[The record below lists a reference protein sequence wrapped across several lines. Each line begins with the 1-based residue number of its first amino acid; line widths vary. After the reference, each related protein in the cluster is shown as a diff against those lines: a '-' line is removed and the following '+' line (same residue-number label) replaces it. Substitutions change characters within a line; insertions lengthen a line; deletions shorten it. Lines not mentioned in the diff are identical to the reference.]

1 MFGRRRTVTRAD
13 RARLAEELAEIGM
26 AIGVGELACCCPAK
40 PVVRV
45 VMPVTATR
53 PEPVDLLLCGHHYRA
68 GQRAL
73 RAAGAVV
80 YDRRGAVI
88 MGAADQRRSR
98 HHQTTVAA

>member
-1 MFGRRRTVTRAD
+1 MARRRTVTRAD

-26 AIGVGELACCCPAK
+26 AIGVGEPACCCPAR

-45 VMPVTATR
+45 VMPATATR
-53 PEPVDLLLCGHHYRA
+53 SEPADQLSCGHHYRA

-80 YDRRGAVI
+80 YDERGAVI
-88 MGAADQRRSR
+88 MSAAGQRRSQ
-98 HHQTTVAA
+98 HHQTTAAA